1 MNSSKFR
8 LTLDLHSVQSQYSI
22 PVMVGDTNVTLLISI
37 TDGGIPY
44 KIPDE
49 FLAKLSIK
57 RPTGTYLEEFCK
69 VKNNAVIE
77 YPFSQN
83 ENTCAVEGIHHCD
96 VTLYTPDGKKVGGP
110 RFTMVVSETVVRSDE
125 IVLKDEDWR
134 TVDSMNTEEA
144 SRQYAELLREK
155 AEEDR
160 VQAEADR
167 RDAETKRGNITEYAI
182 KAEESASRAE
192 KAALSVEGHGEKII
206 LNDKRITNLE
216 KGYSDDLF
224 TTDDTNATTK
234 VVPYNALPYAEVK
247 TLAGGYSYTG
257 GIIYPRKPLRIESCK
272 RAEKRKLD
280 LTLDLTEMARYMS
293 VEKLSDGSIK
303 FNGYTNFQGDG
314 AGSCKFAT
322 ATVPKGS
329 NYGVTCKVVSGSY
342 NEDATKIKANG
353 TTIHENDVYWHD
365 GLVNVGSDNTLTLY
379 IESEGALSYG
389 DLTDL
394 VLSFEIQEGFF
405 NDYVFEPAFVPFA
418 TLEIPE
424 EIRNIDGYGLYDNYL
439 DFESKQLVLVR
450 GLNET
455 SSGMP
460 PLPAPVYIDVSEY
473 LGDDNL
479 IEVVPNGTIKV
490 IQDTGYEMSC
500 KSEIVYMLKGV

>member
-22 PVMVGDTNVTLLISI
+22 PVTVGDTNVTLLMSI

-44 KIPDE
+44 KIPDG

-96 VTLYTPDGKKVGGP
+96 VTLYSPDGAKVGGP
-110 RFTMVVSETVVRSDE
+110 RFTMVVCEMVVRSDD

-134 TVDSMNTEEA
+134 AVDSMNTAEA
-144 SRQYAELLREK
+144 NRQYAELLREK
-155 AEEDR
+155 AEDDR

-167 RDAETKRGNITEYAI
+167 REAEIKRGNVTEYALR
-182 KAEESASRAE
+182 AEESASRAE
-192 KAALSVEGHGEKII
+192 KAALSVEEYGEKII

-224 TTDDTNATTK
+224 ITDAENATTK

-247 TLAGGYSYTG
+247 KIAGGITSVNG
-257 GIIYPRKPLRIESCK
+257 VISPKKPLRVESCK
-272 RAEKRKLD
+272 RAEKRMLD
-280 LTLDLTEMARYMS
+280 LTLDLSEMSSYMT
-293 VEKLSDGSIK
+293 VEKLTDGSFK
-303 FNGYTNFQGDG
+303 FNGYTTFHGDG
-314 AGSCKFAT
+314 ARTCKFAT
-322 ATVPKGS
+322 VTLPMGEYGINYKVISGEGYPIITANGS
-329 NYGVTCKVVSGSY
+329 NISSY
-342 NEDATKIKANG
+342 IDHMNG
-353 TTIHENDVYWHD
+353 CFSIPENNFALDF
-365 GLVNVGSDNTLTLY
+365 Y
-379 IESEGALSYG
+379 IEKEGSEGV
-389 DLTDL
+389 LTDL
-394 VLSFEIQEGFF
+394 VISFEICEGSLSGYEF
-405 NDYVFEPAFVPFA
+405 VPAQVPFA

-439 DFESKQLVLVR
+439 DLEEKKVVIIRRVVNGAL
-450 GLNET
+450 
-455 SSGMP
+455 P
-460 PLPAPVYIDVSEY
+460 PLPTPEHIDVSQY
-473 LGDDNL
+473 LSDDNL
-479 IEVVPNGTIKV
+479 IEVVPNGSIRV
-490 IQDTGYEMSC
+490 IQDTGEVMAC
-500 KSEIVYMLKGV
+500 KTEVEFILKGV